1 MADPFVTKDNAK
13 IARWYFVDETSAA
26 VDTAFDPAPPALIGA
41 LMIPGKTREFIFTGK
56 IQEFNEFEQITQF
69 YFNEGISA
77 EVLRLM
83 TAQDALERVP
93 VAVLAARKPE
103 DVPNAKYG
111 DWHSPLRF
119 RGTVTPAPLPLRVFD
134 QSRVPDL
141 P

>member
-1 MADPFVTKDNAK
+1 MADSFITRDNAK
-13 IARWYFVDETSAA
+13 IARWYFVDDTSAA
-26 VDTAFDPAPPALIGA
+26 VDTAFNPAAPALIGA
-41 LMIPGKTREFIFTGK
+41 LVIPGTTRFFTSGK
-56 IQEFNEFEQITQF
+56 IQVFNEFEQITQF

-83 TAQDALERVP
+83 TAQDALDRVP

-119 RGTVTPAPLPLRVFD
+119 RGTITSAPVPLRVFD

>member
-1 MADPFVTKDNAK
+1 MADSFITRDNAK
-13 IARWYFVDETSAA
+13 IAKWYFVDETSAA
-26 VDTAFDPAPPALIGA
+26 VDTAFDPAAPALIGA
-41 LMIPGKTREFIFTGK
+41 LVIPGTTRFFTSGKT
-56 IQEFNEFEQITQF
+56 QEFNEFEQITQF

-93 VAVLAARKPE
+93 VEVLAARKPE